1 MVKIV
6 KRKKKIIIIKRK
18 KIDNIITKFNKLNLI
33 NKNTSKKDISN
44 LENNFIKLKIEDI
57 KYDIFIPVF
66 LKNNKIYNNNINSI
80 NTHFTNILFNK
91 NKTLFAYKLIEENNI
106 YEEIY
111 KLFNFKKEIIKEI
124 YKFNYKK
131 YRINIIYLNKTTL
144 LYNSSLSNM
153 TDKLEWNLFID
164 FYNILLS
171 NQNEVLD
178 NNIYNYIIN
187 NSTNIKNLHLNYKIN
202 IITNDLE
209 KDNIFLSKI
218 YNQLINKIN

>member
-1 MVKIV
+1 MV

-33 NKNTSKKDISN
+33 NKNEFIKNTNN
-44 LENNFIKLKIEDI
+44 LENSFLNLKIEDI

-66 LKNNKIYNNNINSI
+66 LKNNKIYNNSINHI

-106 YEEIY
+106 YQEIY
-111 KLFNFKKEIIKEI
+111 KIFNFKKEIIREI
-124 YKFNYKK
+124 YNFNYKK
-131 YRINIIYLNKTTL
+131 YRINIIYLNNTTL
-144 LYNSSLSNM
+144 LYKSSLSNIS
-153 TDKLEWNLFID
+153 DNLEWNLFID

-171 NQNEVLD
+171 NPNKKLD
-178 NNIYNYIIN
+178 NNIYNYIIKN
-187 NSTNIKNLHLNYKIN
+187 NTKIKNNHLNYKIN

-209 KDNIFLSKI
+209 KDYILLTNI
-218 YNQLINKIN
+218 YNQLVNKIN

>member
-1 MVKIV
+1 MVKII
-6 KRKKKIIIIKRK
+6 KRRKKIIIIKRK
-18 KIDNIITKFNKLNLI
+18 KIDNIMTKFNKLNLI

-91 NKTLFAYKLIEENNI
+91 NKTLYAYKLIQEHNI
-106 YEEIY
+106 YKEIY

-144 LYNSSLSNM
+144 LYKSSLSNM

-178 NNIYNYIIN
+178 NNIYN
-187 NSTNIKNLHLNYKIN
+187 K
-202 IITNDLE
+202 
-209 KDNIFLSKI
+209 
-218 YNQLINKIN
+218 